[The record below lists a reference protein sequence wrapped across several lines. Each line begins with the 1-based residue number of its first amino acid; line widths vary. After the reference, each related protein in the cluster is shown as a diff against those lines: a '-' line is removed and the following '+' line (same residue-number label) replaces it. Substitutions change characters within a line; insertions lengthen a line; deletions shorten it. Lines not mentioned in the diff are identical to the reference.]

1 MRCKLIY
8 NKKESDLLV
17 NLISIWLTFLIF
29 SAFYAVKM
37 IVSFFFYLAKKHKEK
52 AAEMAEKKRQEK
64 ELENLEAL
72 KAEIERENNELIAPV
87 LESFPYMPKKHAI
100 NYARLFL
107 E

>member
-1 MRCKLIY
+1 
-8 NKKESDLLV
+8 
-17 NLISIWLTFLIF
+17 
-29 SAFYAVKM
+29 
-37 IVSFFFYLAKKHKEK
+37 
-52 AAEMAEKKRQEK
+52 MAEKKRQEK